1 MEHGG
6 TVYSWICLRA
16 SSIRHEY
23 TPSHDEPGWPVDASL
38 ASLADTLMP
47 DAYRE
52 GGKLGPF
59 AIVAGFFVS
68 FMLAEL

>member
-23 TPSHDEPGWPVDASL
+23 TPSHDEPGWPVDALL
-38 ASLADTLMP
+38 ASTLMP
-47 DAYRE
+47 DAYWE
-52 GGKLGPF
+52 GGKLIPF
-59 AIVAGFFVS
+59 ATASGFFVS